1 MKQVILP
8 WLAALLLSGC
18 EIQLLRPLPVVIQ
31 NPEALGRTLGDR
43 VPQQTAIQAVI
54 TEMAGQ
60 LESGLR
66 KQGIKRLP
74 ITITRF
80 VDLAAPNDY
89 RPLDSE
95 LAEGFYYEL
104 QSRGFNLIDQMAIAY
119 PSDQTP
125 LDELKLSDIYRE
137 HGISYVLS
145 GTYSVRPDGLG
156 VSVRILDSVTRQ
168 VVASGRSQLAAE
180 VLEGR
185 IPGYNP
191 LSSEDGMIIENGG
204 VPSH

>member
-1 MKQVILP
+1 MKPVFLSL
-8 WLAALLLSGC
+8 LAVLLLSGC

-31 NPEALGRTLGDR
+31 NPEALTRIPGNRA
-43 VPQQTAIQAVI
+43 PQQEAIQTAIA
-54 TEMAGQ
+54 EMAVQ
-60 LESGLR
+60 LERGLQ

-95 LAEGFYYEL
+95 LAEGFYHEL
-104 QSRGFNLIDQMAIAY
+104 QSRGFNLIDQMAVAY

-125 LDELKLSDIYRE
+125 LDELRLSDIYRE

-156 VSVRILDSVTRQ
+156 VNVRILDSVTRQ

-180 VLEGR
+180 VLEGSF
-185 IPGYNP
+185 PGYSP